1 MPAYDEGDGDPS
13 NRVQYLR
20 TIVDFSL
27 DETTQGIVEA
37 HE

>member
-20 TIVDFSL
+20 TIVDFHLMKLPKES
-27 DETTQGIVEA
+27 
-37 HE
+37 